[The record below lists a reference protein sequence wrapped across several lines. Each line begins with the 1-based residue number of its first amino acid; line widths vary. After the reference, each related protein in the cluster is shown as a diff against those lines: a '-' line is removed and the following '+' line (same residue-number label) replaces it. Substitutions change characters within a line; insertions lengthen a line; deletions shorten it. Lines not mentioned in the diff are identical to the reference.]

1 MSGLSTFLTSLC
13 AASVFIGA
21 VHLICPDGNMGKPV
35 KYVLSLVFL
44 VTVISAA
51 GLLKGG
57 ISTDISFDAAAEVSD
72 EELKTASA
80 KYVYEQALKSNKIN
94 FTEITVCTDK
104 TEDAGIVISK
114 VIIFSDCAEERI
126 RAALG
131 EAAQN
136 IEVEIVNE

>member
-1 MSGLSTFLTSLC
+1 MSGLNTFLASLC
-13 AASVFIGA
+13 AAAVFIGA
-21 VHLICPDGNMGKPV
+21 LHLICPDGSLGKPV

-57 ISTDISFDAAAEVSD
+57 ITADISFNTTAEVSD
-72 EELKTASA
+72 EALKAAEA
-80 KYVYEQALKSNKIN
+80 KYVYGQVLKSNEIN

-104 TEDAGIVISK
+104 TEDGSIVISK

-126 RAALG
+126 RSALG

>member
-1 MSGLSTFLTSLC
+1 MSGLTSFLTSIC
-13 AASVFIGA
+13 AAGVFIGA

-44 VTVISAA
+44 VTLISAA

-57 ISTDISFDAAAEVSD
+57 FNADISFNAYAETSD
-72 EELKTASA
+72 EALKAASA
-80 KYVYEQALKSNKIN
+80 RYVYEEALRNSEIN

-104 TEDAGIVISK
+104 TEDGSIVISK
-114 VIIFSDCAEERI
+114 VIIYSDCAEERI

-131 EAAQN
+131 EAAEN